1 MTDPAALLQARIDQ
15 LESENERL
23 RYDHLGMLTRQA
35 GEIENE
41 RHPYTGTRYLIAFD
55 INYLK
60 QLNDKLG
67 QAAVDVLLKK
77 AFAIR
82 DEDILFKFSVKS
94 GDEKAIV
101 TRGDPEGLIKRLA
114 QSLEDNGLSAVMAW
128 DPLLPT
134 DNLFVVCER
143 AMDKVY
149 VIKAQRGI
157 QSR

>member
-1 MTDPAALLQARIDQ
+1 MTDPAQLQARIDQ
-15 LESENERL
+15 LEAENERL

-41 RHPYTGTRYLIAFD
+41 RQPYTGARFLIAFD

-60 QLNDKLG
+60 QKNDELG
-67 QAAVDVLLKK
+67 QAAVDVLMKK
-77 AFAIR
+77 SFDLR

-101 TRGDPEGLIKRLA
+101 TRGDPEELIKRLS

-128 DPLLPT
+128 ELLLPT
-134 DNLFVVCER
+134 DNLFTVCER
-143 AMDKVY
+143 AMTKVY
-149 VIKAQRGI
+149 EIKAQRGI
-157 QSR
+157 ESR